1 MVIGSKDISC
11 WFMKND
17 TWLVFVDRVWVMTPV
32 DVLSC
37 YLSIASILAPVDV
50 YMSQYF
56 PWGQQQKPLKKH
68 VSTGSTWSHFVHPDK
83 KLISPNGK
91 CFVALCFQG
100 RVFEIVS
107 LNTRR
112 LQRSSIF
119 YTYIFTIAHDIT
131 QYLHIET
138 EREKENKNKDLHH
151 FNPPPPPFCIWF
163 SHARRSNPPSFV
175 IYQPHWPHWCSTG
188 CGQGSELLKWER
200 VIFRFGI
207 VISSSLFWVDDFRIL

>member
-1 MVIGSKDISC
+1 MYICHSISHEISN
-11 WFMKND
+11 K
-17 TWLVFVDRVWVMTPV
+17 TLEETRVNRF
-32 DVLSC
+32 C
-37 YLSIASILAPVDV
+37 
-50 YMSQYF
+50 
-56 PWGQQQKPLKKH
+56 
-68 VSTGSTWSHFVHPDK
+68 
-83 KLISPNGK
+83 LISFCPSRQEIDQSKREVFCCTLFSGSS
-91 CFVALCFQG
+91 
-100 RVFEIVS
+100 FEIVS

-151 FNPPPPPFCIWF
+151 FNPPPFCMWF

-207 VISSSLFWVDDFRIL
+207 VISSSLF